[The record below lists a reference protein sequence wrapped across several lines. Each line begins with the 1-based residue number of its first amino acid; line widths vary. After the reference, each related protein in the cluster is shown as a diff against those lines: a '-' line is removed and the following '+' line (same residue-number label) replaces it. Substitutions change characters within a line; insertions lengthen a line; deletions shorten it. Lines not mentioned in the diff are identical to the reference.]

1 MAKTRMRL
9 SLMPLFLL
17 VFLITAGS
25 KVFPQNL
32 YIADS
37 GTGETQVAERY
48 AVWAKEMAEE
58 GRWHEVLLAMERAA
72 DYREISSDLSYLLA
86 LARHRQGHAN
96 VLVIE
101 ALNVALEVNRWTLY
115 DPEEARFLFVEMFLA
130 IKAWPNALAELA
142 AVSSGPR
149 EAELRLKALA
159 AYSPL
164 EFRNFMAETLD
175 RYPRETAPVRV
186 FFDFITDLRARD
198 IMPLD
203 EDLQLL
209 ELILRRLP
217 ALLLNDAE
225 LAWMA
230 APYIHNLDEARRML
244 LAYRAVNYAVP
255 NSLPISLY
263 LGVIDEDTAME
274 ELFSSNILDIRLL
287 GEVWDLLRH
296 DNARAIFRQHLAS
309 FSGFILRD
317 DNRDMIPESYSA
329 YSNGIL
335 LYSSFNYMQ
344 DGIEELMVYFDA
356 GVPEKC
362 LVLLPYD
369 ASSEAAAGREESEII
384 WERFPSVLEAHIS
397 GVKFTPRP
405 FDFFYQPIV
414 FEELWGSG
422 LFFINLNPSSPPLT
436 RTTIVSYSLLVERQS
451 LEFAGGIE
459 VIELN
464 QSIPVRAREYVGEL
478 MVSETEF
485 LRGRPQLQRVDLNM
499 NGTMDT
505 VRLFGSNYPEMEL
518 HELWD
523 YPRNFDYSLSEWD
536 DNIIRN

>member
-1 MAKTRMRL
+1 
-9 SLMPLFLL
+9 MPLFLL
-17 VFLITAGS
+17 ALFMLSGKLFS
-25 KVFPQNL
+25 QNL

-48 AVWAKEMAEE
+48 AVWAKEMADE
-58 GRWHEVLLAMERAA
+58 GNWHEVLLAMERAA

-86 LARHRQGHAN
+86 RARNQQGRGN

-101 ALNVALEVNRWTLY
+101 ALNVALAVNRWTLY
-115 DPEEARFLFVEMFLA
+115 DAEEARFYLIEMFLA

-142 AVSSGPR
+142 LVSRGPR
-149 EAELRLKALA
+149 EAELRLRALA
-159 AYSPL
+159 AYSPM
-164 EFRNFMAETLD
+164 EFRIFMAETLD

-186 FFDFITDLRARD
+186 FFNFIDDLRAKD

-217 ALLLNDAE
+217 ALLLNDAH

-230 APYIHNLDEARRML
+230 APYIYNLDEARRTL
-244 LAYRAVNYAVP
+244 LAYRAINDAVP
-255 NSLPISLY
+255 ESLPISLY
-263 LGVIDEDTAME
+263 LGVIDEDMAME

-296 DNARAIFRQHLAS
+296 DNARAIFRQYLAS
-309 FSGFILRD
+309 YSGFIYRD
-317 DNRDMIPESYSA
+317 DNRDMIPETYSA

-335 LYSSFNYMQ
+335 YHSAFNHTQ
-344 DGIEELMVYFDA
+344 DGIDELIVTFEA
-356 GVPEKC
+356 GVPIRST
-362 LVLLPYD
+362 VLLPY
-369 ASSEAAAGREESEII
+369 EADGRVESEII

-405 FDFFYQPIV
+405 FDFFYQPVI

-422 LFFINLNPSSPPLT
+422 IFFVNINPLSPPLT
-436 RTTIVSYSLLVERQS
+436 RTAIVSYALLVERPS
-451 LEFAGGIE
+451 AEFAGGIE

-499 NGTMDT
+499 NGSMDT
-505 VRLFGSNYPEMEL
+505 VRLFSSNYPEMEL